1 MMTATANAIRVGR
14 FHTGNNCT
22 RVSRLLI
29 RGASNA
35 AQRIKSRKGRYL
47 TKGAIALV
55 GLLIIGLA
63 WQPLTNL
70 VALLGDREAVIAYV
84 QGCGVWGPVS
94 LSLIQFLQVII
105 AVIPGQPFMVA
116 AGWSYGFS
124 GGLLINL
131 GSTMVASQL
140 AFALA
145 RRVGY
150 PLVSRLV
157 PASALAR
164 WMKMAERRGSTFFLI
179 VYLVPIFPADT
190 MNFVAG
196 LSSIS
201 PRRFLVANSVGR
213 LPWVILMTL
222 VGSHGLEL
230 TPAVWAVIAGVAV
243 CAAGLF
249 VAWRYLTAESTG
261 HRFTLFNELAQCP
274 A

>member
-1 MMTATANAIRVGR
+1 MMTAIANAIKNDRR
-14 FHTGNNCT
+14 
-22 RVSRLLI
+22 
-29 RGASNA
+29 
-35 AQRIKSRKGRYL
+35 GRYL
-47 TKGAIALV
+47 IKGALALIA
-55 GLLIIGLA
+55 LLIIGLA

-70 VALLGDREAVIAYV
+70 LALLRDREAVIAYV
-84 QGCGVWGPVS
+84 QGAGVWGPVF
-94 LSLIQFLQVII
+94 LSIVQFLQVIV
-105 AVIPGQPFMVA
+105 AVIPGQPFMIA
-116 AGWSYGFS
+116 AGWTYGFT

-131 GSTMVASQL
+131 GSMVVASQL

-150 PLVSRLV
+150 PLVNRMV
-157 PASALAR
+157 PASALER
-164 WMKMAERRGSTFFLI
+164 WMKVAERQGTLFFFI
-179 VYLVPIFPADT
+179 IYLVPIFPADT

-213 LPWVILMTL
+213 LPWAILMTL

-230 TPAVWAVIAGVAV
+230 TLMPEVWAGIAGIAV

-249 VAWRYLTAESTG
+249 LAWRYFSAKGNGRGFAL
-261 HRFTLFNELAQCP
+261 LNDLALCP